1 MAADPKSI
9 NTRNCF
15 ISVTGL
21 FVDYIQKR
29 LPGTEALEILD
40 ENMHSQ
46 IGPAHRVIGG
56 VRREQHI
63 FETIERVT
71 FRERLFVKNIQRC
84 ASDSLGGQRG
94 NQCGFHYHRSSAE
107 IDD

>member
-29 LPGTEALEILD
+29 LPVTEALEILN
-40 ENMHSQ
+40 ENMHGQ
-46 IGPAHRVIGG
+46 IGPAHRVIGR
-56 VRREQHI
+56 VRRQQHI
-63 FETIERVT
+63 IETVERVT
-71 FRERLFVKNIQRC
+71 FRERLFVKNIQYG
-84 ASDSLGGQRG
+84 ASDALRSERG
-94 NQCGFHYHRSSAE
+94 DKRGFHKSGGA
-107 IDD
+107 